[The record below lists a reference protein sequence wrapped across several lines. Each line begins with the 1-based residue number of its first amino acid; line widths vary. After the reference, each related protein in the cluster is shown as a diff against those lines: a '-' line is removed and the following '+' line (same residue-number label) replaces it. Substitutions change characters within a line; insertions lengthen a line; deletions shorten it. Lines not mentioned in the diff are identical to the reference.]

1 MPALI
6 LRWEGYATISQESS
20 ILKRLLRVDFVI
32 LLCVLTLSSISVLVL
47 FSVRDEYI
55 APMYLVQAGAAILGL
70 GCVLFLSQIDYQDI
84 CDKLTIP
91 LFIFSIL
98 LLVATLVIGSEGEYG
113 SKSWIRIP
121 GIPFNIQPSEFV
133 KLFLIITF
141 AKHLSKEK
149 KNINNPL
156 TLVRLMCHAS
166 PIIILVLL
174 QGDLGTAL
182 VYMVMI
188 ISMLFA
194 AGLSLWYFVGI
205 GAVAVIATPYLWP
218 YLGEYQQMRI
228 LCGFNPELDP
238 DYYGFQALAA
248 KKAISSGG
256 IFGKGLFGGSL
267 YQSVPMANS
276 DSIFAIIGEKFGF
289 IGCVLIFI
297 IFITLIIRIIWIA
310 KNARKTYSG
319 YICIGISAV
328 LIAQFVENIGM
339 NLAMLPVV
347 GITLPFLS
355 YGGSSVLSLYLMIGI
370 VESIY
375 VHKQKY
381 FFERELPE

>member
-1 MPALI
+1 M
-6 LRWEGYATISQESS
+6 LRGEVYSTLSQESS
-20 ILKRLLRVDFVI
+20 IIKRLLRIDFVI
-32 LLCVLTLSSISVLVL
+32 LACTLLLSGISILIL
-47 FSVRDEYI
+47 FAIRGEYI
-55 APMYLVQAGAAILGL
+55 APMYLVQGGATALGIVA
-70 GCVLFLSQIDYQDI
+70 VLFISQIDYQDV

-98 LLVATLVIGSEGEYG
+98 LLLATLVIGSEGDYG

-121 GIPFNIQPSEFV
+121 GIPVNIQPSEFV

-141 AKHLSKEK
+141 AKHLSREK
-149 KNINNPL
+149 SNINHPF
-156 TLVRLMCHAS
+156 TLIRLMLHAS

-188 ISMLFA
+188 VAMLFA

-205 GAVAVIATPYLWP
+205 GVVAVIATPYLWP

-238 DYYGFQALAA
+238 EYYGFQALAA
-248 KKAISSGG
+248 KRAISSGG
-256 IFGKGLFGGSL
+256 LFGKGLFGGSL

-289 IGCVLIFI
+289 IGCMLIFVT
-297 IFITLIIRIIWIA
+297 FITLIIRIIWIA

-319 YICIGISAV
+319 YICVGISAV
-328 LIAQFVENIGM
+328 LIAQFIENIGM

-355 YGGSSVLSLYLMIGI
+355 YGGSSVLSLYLMVGI

>member
-1 MPALI
+1 MA
-6 LRWEGYATISQESS
+6 SQETS
-20 ILKRLLRVDFVI
+20 IFKRLRHIDFT
-32 LLCVLTLSSISVLVL
+32 VLICTLILSSISVLVL
-47 FSVRDEYI
+47 YSVRDEYI
-55 APMYLVQAGAAILGL
+55 APMYIVQACAAILGIIAM
-70 GCVLFLSQIDYQDI
+70 LFLSQIDYQDL
-84 CDKLTIP
+84 CDKLTLP
-91 LFIFSIL
+91 LFVFSIL
-98 LLVATLVIGSEGEYG
+98 LLIATLLFGDEGDYG
-113 SKSWIRIP
+113 SKSWINLP
-121 GIPFNIQPSEFV
+121 GVPFSIQPSEFV

-149 KNINNPL
+149 KSINHPL
-156 TLVRLMCHAS
+156 TLIKLACHAG
-166 PIIILVLL
+166 PIILLVLL

-188 ISMLFA
+188 IFMLFA

-205 GAVAVIATPYLWP
+205 GGAAVIALPYIWP
-218 YLGEYQQMRI
+218 FLGEYQQMRI

-238 DYYGFQALAA
+238 EVYGFQALAA
-248 KKAISSGG
+248 KAAITSGG
-256 IFGKGLFGGSL
+256 LFGKGLFEGSK

-289 IGCVLIFI
+289 VGCMVVFVTFIVLIV
-297 IFITLIIRIIWIA
+297 RIIWIA

-328 LIAQFVENIGM
+328 LIAQFIENVGM
-339 NLAMLPVV
+339 NLAMLPLV

-355 YGGSSVLSLYLMIGI
+355 YGGSSILSLYLMMGI
-370 VESIY
+370 VQSIY

>member
-1 MPALI
+1 MWGRLKHIDLTILICTLI
-6 LRWEGYATISQESS
+6 LSG
-20 ILKRLLRVDFVI
+20 
-32 LLCVLTLSSISVLVL
+32 ISVTVL

-55 APMYLVQAGAAILGL
+55 APMYIVQAGATLLGVA
-70 GCVLFLSQIDYQDI
+70 GMLFLSQIDYQDI

-98 LLVATLVIGSEGEYG
+98 LLMATLVFGSEGDYG
-113 SKSWIRIP
+113 SKSWINIP
-121 GIPFNIQPSEFV
+121 GVPVNIQPSEFV

-141 AKHLSKEK
+141 AKHLSREK
-149 KNINNPL
+149 KSINHPL
-156 TLVRLMCHAS
+156 TLIKLAIHAI
-166 PIIILVLL
+166 PIVLLVLM

-188 ISMLFA
+188 VAMLFA
-194 AGLSLWYFVGI
+194 AGLSLWYFTAFFAI
-205 GAVAVIATPYLWP
+205 AVVATPYLWP
-218 YLGEYQQMRI
+218 LLDEYQQMRI

-238 DYYGFQALAA
+238 DFYGFQALHARD
-248 KKAISSGG
+248 AIASGG
-256 IFGKGLFGGSL
+256 IFGKGLFGGSR
-267 YQSVPMANS
+267 YKIVPMANS

-289 IGCVLIFI
+289 VGCMVVFVTFIVLIV
-297 IFITLIIRIIWIA
+297 RIIWIA

-328 LIAQFVENIGM
+328 LISQFIENIGM
-339 NLAMLPVV
+339 NLAMLPLV

-370 VESIY
+370 VQSIY

>member
-1 MPALI
+1 MAIADTSPI
-6 LRWEGYATISQESS
+6 
-20 ILKRLLRVDFVI
+20 KRLLRVDFI
-32 LLCVLTLSSISVLVL
+32 VLVCALILSTISIVTL
-47 FSVRDEYI
+47 FFVKDEYI
-55 APMYLVQAGAAILGL
+55 APMYLVQ
-70 GCVLFLSQIDYQDI
+70 FLATTVGVVAVFLISQIDYQDI

-91 LFIFSIL
+91 LYVFSLIL
-98 LLVATLVIGSEGEYG
+98 LIATLVVGDEGEYG
-113 SKSWIRIP
+113 SKSWINIP
-121 GIPFNIQPSEFV
+121 GVPFSIQPSEFV

-141 AKHLSKEK
+141 AKHLSIEK
-149 KNINNPL
+149 KSINHPL
-156 TLVRLMCHAS
+156 TLLKLAIHVA
-166 PIIILVLL
+166 PIVFLVLK

-188 ISMLFA
+188 AAMLFA
-194 AGLSLWYFVGI
+194 AGLSLWYFLGI
-205 GAVAVIATPYLWP
+205 GAAITILTPYLWP
-218 YLGEYQQMRI
+218 HLGEYQRMRI

-238 DYYGFQALAA
+238 EYYGFQAIQA
-248 KKAISSGG
+248 KEAISAGGVFGLGFSGG
-256 IFGKGLFGGSL
+256 SEYK
-267 YQSVPMANS
+267 QVPMAHS
-276 DSIFAIIGEKFGF
+276 DSIIAIIAEKFGF
-289 IGCVLIFI
+289 IGCMLVFLAFIF
-297 IFITLIIRIIWIA
+297 LIIRIVWIA

-319 YICIGISAV
+319 YICIGISTV